1 MENDITKICFTKY
14 LLVAID
20 RKKREYL
27 EKSHTIQNRE
37 VDMTDQMKELFRSFE
52 DGYAQYVNEQILSHL
67 GRPQELRQF
76 LAGVLDENLVQA
88 LMKLKNRELIVITER
103 VFGQKSFREIG
114 QRYQVEEKRVM
125 SMYYHIRKKIRKELE
140 RNGI

>member
-27 EKSHTIQNRE
+27 EKSYAIQNKE
-37 VDMTDQMKELFRSFE
+37 VDMADQMEELFRSFE
-52 DGYAQYVNEQILSHL
+52 DGYAQYVNEQILSYL
-67 GRPQELRQF
+67 GKPQELRQF
-76 LAGVLDENLVQA
+76 LTDILDENMVRA
-88 LMKLKNRELIVITER
+88 FMKLKNWELLVITER

-125 SMYYHIRKKIRKELE
+125 SMYYYIRKKIRKEME
-140 RNGI
+140 KNEI